1 MQQRHSRYSAKERME
16 YVQKYL
22 ESGLSLSI
30 FSKENNIKKSTLA
43 TWVNHYT
50 SANLIASTKFQDI
63 TPILKQEQ
71 PTINNNIKLSLPNGV
86 SLEFDSSLLHDV
98 LKEFKW

>member
-16 YVQKYL
+16 YIQKYL

-43 TWVNHYT
+43 TWIRHYN
-50 SANLIASTKFQDI
+50 SANLIANNTFQDI
-63 TPILKQEQ
+63 TPILKQE
-71 PTINNNIKLSLPNGV
+71 PAIGNMNIKLTLPNGI

-98 LKEFKW
+98 LKEFK